1 MPQALNGNPINVN
14 VYKTLN
20 KESFI
25 IDWSNSTTY
34 KFFTFNKIRIID
46 EWAKNRSYNYPLP
59 PAPLS

>member
-1 MPQALNGNPINVN
+1 MNVN
-14 VYKTLN
+14 VYKTFN

-59 PAPLS
+59 PGSLS